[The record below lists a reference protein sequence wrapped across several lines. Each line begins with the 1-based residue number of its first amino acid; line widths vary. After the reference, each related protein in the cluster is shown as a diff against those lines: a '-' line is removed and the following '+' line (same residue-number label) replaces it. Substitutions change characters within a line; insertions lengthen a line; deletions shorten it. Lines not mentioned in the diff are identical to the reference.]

1 MTEKAITT
9 TEIPA
14 LKLHFKG
21 KVHDVY
27 EHGQNFLIIA
37 TDRISAFD
45 WVLPT
50 PIPGKGSVLTGMSF
64 FWFDFLKDIAEN
76 HIVNSRPDTVDDLK
90 PYADQLL
97 GRSMIVR
104 RAEVVPVECVARGY
118 LAGSAWR
125 EYKENGTVCGQKLRS
140 GYVESQQLDEP
151 LFTPATKAA
160 SGHDENIS
168 FEELTNQI
176 GADLAHELRDKTLRI
191 YEEGRRHAQSCG
203 IILSDT
209 KLEWGHIDGRLCIV
223 DEILTPD
230 SSRFWPADT
239 YSPGGPQPSYDK
251 QFVRDHL
258 ERCGWDKNSE
268 PPELPDDVVQ
278 KTAEKYNAAL
288 KALT

>member
-1 MTEKAITT
+1 MTEKVIST
-9 TEIPA
+9 TEISD
-14 LKLHFKG
+14 LKLHFRG
-21 KVHDVY
+21 KVRDVY
-27 EHGQNFLIIA
+27 EYGQDLLLIA

>member
-1 MTEKAITT
+1 MTEKLIST
-9 TEIPA
+9 TEIPD
-14 LKLHFKG
+14 LKLHFRG
-21 KVHDVY
+21 KVRDIY
-27 EHGQNFLIIA
+27 EYGDNLLVIA

-50 PIPGKGSVLTGMSF
+50 PIPGKGRVLTAMSL
-64 FWFDFLKDIAEN
+64 FWFDFLRNIAEN
-76 HIVNSRPDTVDDLK
+76 HIVDKQPDRIEDLK
-90 PYADQLL
+90 PYADQIRD
-97 GRSMIVR
+97 RSMLVR

-125 EYKENGTVCGQKLRS
+125 EYKQSGTVCGEKLRP
-140 GYVESQQLDEP
+140 GYIESEQLDEP

-168 FEELTNQI
+168 FEELSDRVGT
-176 GADLAHELRDKTLRI
+176 DLARELRDKTLRI
-191 YEEGRRHAQSCG
+191 YERGRSHAESCG

-209 KLEWGHIDGRLCIV
+209 KLEWGYIDGELRIV
-223 DEILTPD
+223 DEVLTPD

-239 YSPGGPQPSYDK
+239 YFPGGPQPSYDK
-251 QFVRDHL
+251 QFVRDYL
-258 ERCGWDKNSE
+258 ETCGWDKNSD

-288 KALT
+288 DALT

>member
-1 MTEKAITT
+1 MD
-9 TEIPA
+9 
-14 LKLHFKG
+14 G
-21 KVHDVY
+21 
-27 EHGQNFLIIA
+27 
-37 TDRISAFD
+37 
-45 WVLPT
+45 
-50 PIPGKGSVLTGMSF
+50 
-64 FWFDFLKDIAEN
+64 
-76 HIVNSRPDTVDDLK
+76 
-90 PYADQLL
+90 
-97 GRSMIVR
+97 
-104 RAEVVPVECVARGY
+104 
-118 LAGSAWR
+118 
-125 EYKENGTVCGQKLRS
+125 
-140 GYVESQQLDEP
+140 P

-168 FEELTNQI
+168 FEELTNQV
-176 GADLAHELRDKTLRI
+176 GADLAHKLRDKTLRI
-191 YEEGRRHAQSCG
+191 YEEGRKHAQSCS

-258 ERCGWDKNSE
+258 ETCGWDKNSE

-288 KALT
+288 NALT